1 MLGMV
6 LYLGFE
12 CGLCN
17 LLGFQRFTISK
28 IIAMM
33 SFNTL
38 LALGMRMCYRYC
50 FKYGNELSAKGKLMR
65 LLIRIFAFGM
75 SIRKDGEAHKI
86 YVAIVGAG
94 NVGVSLAEELLNNKN
109 TSYTP
114 YAFLIQIRTKQAG
127 IFTGYLFFR
136 RN

>member
-1 MLGMV
+1 
-6 LYLGFE
+6 
-12 CGLCN
+12 
-17 LLGFQRFTISK
+17 
-28 IIAMM
+28 
-33 SFNTL
+33 
-38 LALGMRMCYRYC
+38 
-50 FKYGNELSAKGKLMR
+50 MR

-94 NVGVSLAEELLNNKN
+94 NVGVSLAEELLNNKIHHIL
-109 TSYTP
+109 P
-114 YAFLIQIRTKQAG
+114 YAFLIQIRTKPAG